1 MEFPLVMSNKRI
13 YIHYTVH
20 FYSDGCLAGYRV
32 VREWTS
38 VEVHGQL
45 KKYYVVVQ
53 NIRWAGVPV
62 PRLIPSRQ
70 KSTVDQQVR
79 LRSHIGFTGDKGPSR
94 ALIRGMKTDLL
105 CLNLGFIDIKIYFQ
119 VAVPRLIPSR
129 QKSTVDQ
136 QVRLRSHIGFTGD
149 KGPSRALI
157 REA

>member
-38 VEVHGQL
+38 VEVHGL
-45 KKYYVVVQ
+45 KKYCVVVR

-70 KSTVDQQVR
+70 KLTVDQQVR
-79 LRSHIGFTGDKGPSR
+79 LLAYRVHRRQSSSKG
-94 ALIRGMKTDLL
+94 L
-105 CLNLGFIDIKIYFQ
+105 
-119 VAVPRLIPSR
+119 
-129 QKSTVDQ
+129 
-136 QVRLRSHIGFTGD
+136 
-149 KGPSRALI
+149 
-157 REA
+157 

>member
-1 MEFPLVMSNKRI
+1 MHI
-13 YIHYTVH
+13 YSTVH
-20 FYSDGCLAGYRV
+20 FYSDGCLAGYRA

-45 KKYYVVVQ
+45 KKYYVVVG

-70 KSTVDQQVR
+70 KLTVDQQVR
-79 LRSHIGFTGDKGPSR
+79 LRSHIGFT
-94 ALIRGMKTDLL
+94 
-105 CLNLGFIDIKIYFQ
+105 
-119 VAVPRLIPSR
+119 V
-129 QKSTVDQ
+129 
-136 QVRLRSHIGFTGD
+136 D